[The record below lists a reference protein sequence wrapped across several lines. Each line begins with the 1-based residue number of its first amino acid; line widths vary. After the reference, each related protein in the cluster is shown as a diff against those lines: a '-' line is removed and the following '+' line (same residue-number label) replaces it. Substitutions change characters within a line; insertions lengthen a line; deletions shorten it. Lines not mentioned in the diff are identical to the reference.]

1 MNLKERGGGVY
12 KMVWREERAG
22 RNVIKL
28 QPQKLKKI
36 HPEYKIRIIKVKGSF
51 LIVLFLPCELT

>member
-12 KMVWREERAG
+12 KIVWREERAG

-36 HPEYKIRIIKVKGSF
+36 HPENKIRIIKESKRKLPNCAF
-51 LIVLFLPCELT
+51 LAM